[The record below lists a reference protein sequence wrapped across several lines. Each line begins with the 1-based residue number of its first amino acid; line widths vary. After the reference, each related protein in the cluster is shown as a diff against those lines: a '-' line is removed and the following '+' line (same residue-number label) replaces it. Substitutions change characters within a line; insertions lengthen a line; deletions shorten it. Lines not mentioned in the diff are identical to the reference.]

1 MKSVLVT
8 GATGFIGRNS
18 LPRLRALGYEV
29 HTVSSRPSPQK
40 FIEDVTWH
48 CANLLEPGEITALMS
63 RVRPTHLL
71 HFAWY
76 AVPGK
81 FWTAPENLAWVKA
94 TVSLMQAFSDSGGQ
108 RAVMAGSCAEYDWE
122 FDFCSELS
130 TPCRPATL
138 YGACKYSAQV
148 LLDAWSRQVGI
159 SSAWGR
165 IFFLYGPG
173 EYPSRLVPSVIASLM
188 HGEPARCTHGNQV
201 RDFMYVKDVA
211 AGFVALLDSD
221 VRGVVNIASGEPL
234 PLKDVV
240 YTIADQLGRRDLV
253 QLGAIPSNAADP
265 AALIADI
272 GRLRDEVGFRPRYKL
287 EEGIALTVESMKT
300 SEVRRYVRVN

>member
-1 MKSVLVT
+1 MKSVVVT

-18 LPRLRALGYEV
+18 LSLLQRAGYEV
-29 HTVSSRPSPQK
+29 HAVSGSRSAQ
-40 FIEDVTWH
+40 VTDDAVNWH
-48 CANLLEPGEITALMS
+48 AANLLNEGEMASLMHQVKPS
-63 RVRPTHLL
+63 HLL

-81 FWTAPENLAWVKA
+81 FWTARENLAWVKA
-94 TVSLMQAFSDSGGQ
+94 TVSLMQAFSDQGGQ
-108 RAVMAGSCAEYDWE
+108 RLVMAGSCAEYDWS
-122 FDFCSELS
+122 FDLCSEVS

-138 YGACKYSAQV
+138 YGAAKYSTQL
-148 LLDAWSRQVGI
+148 LLDAWATQTGL

-201 RDFMYVKDVA
+201 RDFMHVEDVA
-211 AGFVALLDSD
+211 AAFVALLDSD
-221 VRGVVNIASGEPL
+221 VRGVVNIASGVPL
-234 PLKDVV
+234 PIKDVV
-240 YTIADQLGRRDLV
+240 YTIADQLARRDLV

-272 GRLRDEVGFRPRYKL
+272 GRLRDEVGFMPRYKL

-300 SEVRRYVRVN
+300 SEVRRYV